1 MEMPKQKK
9 ILMPRGAIQKKAE
22 WSGTRGS
29 YLTHIPNLSRDTLE
43 EIEVVP
49 IREPFTYSRIVYDL
63 MSDLRIEDVSCDGT
77 SIPLFIFHQKFE
89 SIKTSVIFD
98 DEDALNSFAVML
110 GQRCGKQISVAN
122 PILDGT
128 SVEGHRVQATY
139 SKEVTTRGS
148 SFTIRRYKEKPFTPV
163 ELVKFGTASAEM
175 VAYLWIADENGK
187 SMMVCGGT
195 ASGKSATLNSAALFI
210 RPGAKIVSIEDTR
223 EINLP
228 HENWIPGTTRSG
240 VGERGPDGKAGG
252 EIDMYDLV
260 RAALRQRPNYIVV
273 GEVRGK
279 ETYTMFQ
286 AMATAHPTMSTMHA
300 ASVKSMVTRLENP
313 PINTPRI
320 LLTALNFVIIQSH
333 ARIGDSIVRRMKQI
347 VELVGFE
354 PETNE
359 LITNTVYEWDAA
371 TDTFVYKGHSFLF
384 DEIMEMKNMTHEEME
399 AEFQR
404 RVDIINYM
412 LQKNL
417 IDFREI
423 AKIVV
428 QYWTGSDPELEDNL
442 LKAHIRLRPEEYL
455 AVAWMNTTF
464 AAVGAVVAA
473 FVAALFLLILSIP
486 IVTLLTIFALVAAIP
501 IFFSYMYAFG
511 LPVGYHGKPAGM
523 AKKRGHKID
532 KRISG
537 AMSFISAMASA
548 DVPVDVIFKELSKQT
563 IYGEV
568 AKEAEWITRDTELL
582 GLDILTA
589 IRKAAQRS
597 PSSKFSDFLQGVVTT
612 STSGGQLKPYFLVK
626 AEQFE
631 KEDRLEMRKKMETL
645 GMLAESF
652 VTVVVAFPLFLV
664 VIMAI
669 MALISKTGSGF
680 VVLLLYVVVALMIP
694 MSQFGFIFVIWN
706 MEQEG

>member
-1 MEMPKQKK
+1 MGSSAFEK
-9 ILMPRGAIQKKAE
+9 LE
-22 WSGTRGS
+22 TRGT
-29 YLTHIPNLSRDTLE
+29 LTKTKRFRPGE
-43 EIEVVP
+43 ESEKGAHMVKLPKGAKPVN
-49 IREPFTYSRIVYDL
+49 
-63 MSDLRIEDVSCDGT
+63 VSLPPKAQVAWRMFG
-77 SIPLFIFHQKFE
+77 KF
-89 SIKTSVIFD
+89 
-98 DEDALNSFAVML
+98 
-110 GQRCGKQISVAN
+110 
-122 PILDGT
+122 
-128 SVEGHRVQATY
+128 VQA
-139 SKEVTTRGS
+139 R
-148 SFTIRRYKEKPFTPV
+148 
-163 ELVKFGTASAEM
+163 
-175 VAYLWIADENGK
+175 
-187 SMMVCGGT
+187 
-195 ASGKSATLNSAALFI
+195 
-210 RPGAKIVSIEDTR
+210 
-223 EINLP
+223 
-228 HENWIPGTTRSG
+228 
-240 VGERGPDGKAGG
+240 
-252 EIDMYDLV
+252 
-260 RAALRQRPNYIVV
+260 
-273 GEVRGK
+273 
-279 ETYTMFQ
+279 
-286 AMATAHPTMSTMHA
+286 
-300 ASVKSMVTRLENP
+300 
-313 PINTPRI
+313 
-320 LLTALNFVIIQSH
+320 
-333 ARIGDSIVRRMKQI
+333 
-347 VELVGFE
+347 
-354 PETNE
+354 
-359 LITNTVYEWDAA
+359 
-371 TDTFVYKGHSFLF
+371 
-384 DEIMEMKNMTHEEME
+384 
-399 AEFQR
+399 
-404 RVDIINYM
+404 
-412 LQKNL
+412 
-417 IDFREI
+417 
-423 AKIVV
+423 
-428 QYWTGSDPELEDNL
+428 TGSDPELEDNL

-473 FVAALFLLILSIP
+473 FVAALFLLILNIP
-486 IVTLLTIFALVAAIP
+486 ITTLLIIFGLVAAIP